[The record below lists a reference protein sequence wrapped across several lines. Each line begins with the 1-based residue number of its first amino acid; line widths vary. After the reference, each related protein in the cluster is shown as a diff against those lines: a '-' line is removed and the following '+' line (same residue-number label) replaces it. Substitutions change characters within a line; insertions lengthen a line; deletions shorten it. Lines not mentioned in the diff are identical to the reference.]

1 MDRTRRTPPSPQ
13 EASDW
18 LGRLWDLPGV
28 ELKPLCKPVSFFHAS
43 APGALRSRILP
54 LAGAKLATWLLL
66 RDRARLGTEA
76 VAQVPIFI
84 PEWELGYV
92 CDFLLPE
99 YSVNVQI
106 DPYVEDEP
114 DVLDVD
120 FEEEPDHA
128 WNLDREQALRDA
140 FGIEPLHYYDRCV
153 LENPDRFVAELRKE
167 LGIGRPGW
175 IRTWKV
181 PPN

>member
-1 MDRTRRTPPSPQ
+1 MDRTRRTPPSPE

-28 ELKPLCKPVSFFHAS
+28 ELKPLRKPVSFFHAT
-43 APGALRSRILP
+43 APAALKARIAP
-54 LAGAKLATWLLL
+54 LEGAKLAAWRLLQN
-66 RDRARLGTEA
+66 RARLGTEA

-99 YSVNVQI
+99 YGVNVQI
-106 DPYVEDEP
+106 DPWVEDEP
-114 DVLDVD
+114 DDLVID
-120 FEEEPDHA
+120 FTREPDHA
-128 WNLDREQALRDA
+128 WNLEREGALRDA
-140 FGIEPLHYYDRCV
+140 FGIEQLGYYDHCV
-153 LENPDRFVAELRKE
+153 LNDPDLFLDELRKE

-175 IRTWKV
+175 ILAGRV
-181 PPN
+181 PKA